1 MKTIDRTVNETV
13 SATVEVPVVSQEDLA
28 RWAVDE
34 TIYVR
39 PMPLED
45 GHALAVYAA
54 DGTFLEMVYS
64 LGEVLV
70 VAHDHDMAVA
80 TVH

>member
-1 MKTIDRTVNETV
+1 MKTVDRTLPETV
-13 SATVEVPVVSQEDLA
+13 TATVEVPAVSVEDLA
-28 RWAVDE
+28 RWDVDE

-70 VAHDHDMAVA
+70 VAGDHDMTVA